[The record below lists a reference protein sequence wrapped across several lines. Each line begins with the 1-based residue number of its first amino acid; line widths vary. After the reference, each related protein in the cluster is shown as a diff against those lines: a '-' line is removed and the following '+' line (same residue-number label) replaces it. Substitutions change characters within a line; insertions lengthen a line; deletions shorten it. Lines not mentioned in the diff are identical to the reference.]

1 MFRTILAVLVATFA
15 VVAGVPAVLAADQDV
30 EQLHKLV
37 SRDEMLV
44 DKNDDKL
51 QIPDDDPES
60 ADLEEVDEEEVD
72 EEGRKRKIR
81 YCRCNRITKKCT
93 GIVRTYRSRR
103 RNRLRY
109 GCFDRMKYTMCKAC
123 ANGCP
128 TKKSKKPS
136 EQLEALNLDSD
147 DTDEDSDDTDD
158 DTEDAGSEEVDE
170 EEVDEEEVDEEA
182 VDEEEVD
189 EEEVDEESRKYCRC
203 NKITKKCAGIVKTY
217 WTRRSSGGGRRGL
230 RVKKCVN
237 LMPVQVC
244 KICANVCPTKKSKKR
259 MKFGQRLRRKRARR
273 PAQRARRP

>member
-93 GIVRTYRSRR
+93 GIVRPIGFGNFR
-103 RNRLRY
+103 
-109 GCFDRMKYTMCKAC
+109 CFDLMKYTMCKAC

-158 DTEDAGSEEVDE
+158 DTEEAGSEEVDE

-217 WTRRSSGGGRRGL
+217 RTRRSPSG

-244 KICANVCPTKKSKKR
+244 KTCANVCPTKKSKKR

-273 PAQRARRP
+273 P

>member
-51 QIPDDDPES
+51 QIPDDDAES

-72 EEGRKRKIR
+72 EEGRRRVR

-93 GIVRTYRSRR
+93 GIYARL
-103 RNRLRY
+103 RNRRTRRIVTR
-109 GCFDRMKYTMCKAC
+109 CVDRKKYMMSRMCKAC
-123 ANGCP
+123 AKGCL
-128 TKKSKKPS
+128 TKKSKKSS

-147 DTDEDSDDTDD
+147 DTDD
-158 DTEDAGSEEVDE
+158 DTEEAGPEEVDE
-170 EEVDEEEVDEEA
+170 EEVNEEEVDEEE

-203 NKITKKCAGIVKTY
+203 NRITKKCTGIVKTY
-217 WTRRSSGGGRRGL
+217 RFRPSRRFPSGRR
-230 RVKKCVN
+230 VKRCVKI
-237 LMPVQVC
+237 MPVAVC
-244 KICANVCPTKKSKKR
+244 KTCANVCPKKKK
-259 MKFGQRLRRKRARR
+259 
-273 PAQRARRP
+273 P